1 MAQVPTLSW
10 VVPVASEV
18 EVILCPSGWGDGLP
32 DAFERSKRTVVR
44 IHSRFASALQTSRGD
59 RLRRMI
65 RQGTLDRIDQRMLP
79 IEFFTV
85 SCFAFIAATI
95 AGFAFSPMTASVFPE
110 ITTAIAHLRD
120 VLGD

>member
-18 EVILCPSGWGDGLP
+18 EVILCPSGWGAGLAA
-32 DAFERSKRTVVR
+32 AFERSKRTVVR
-44 IHSRFASALQTSRGD
+44 IHSRSGSGLQTGRGG

-65 RQGTLDRIDQRMLP
+65 HRGTLDRIDQRMLP

-85 SCFAFIAATI
+85 SCFAFMMLPTTEYWR
-95 AGFAFSPMTASVFPE
+95 FSPCCIWIWS
-110 ITTAIAHLRD
+110 
-120 VLGD
+120 